1 MAETTPKESTQE
13 SPGTQERLCQLE
25 MRLMTTTHWTE
36 KDRQE
41 ILGLRNLLSKSVE
54 ITEKHRD
61 ALRRQ
66 SIADLDNNP
75 PLSDEERRLIR
86 EANSVWTFISR

>member
-1 MAETTPKESTQE
+1 MVEITPKESTQE
-13 SPGTQERLCQLE
+13 SPSTQERLCQLE
-25 MRLMTTTHWTE
+25 MRLMTAPDWTE
-36 KDRQE
+36 KERRE
-41 ILGLRNLLSKSVE
+41 ILRLRNLLSKSAE

-61 ALRRQ
+61 AFRRQ

-86 EANSVWTFISR
+86 EANSV